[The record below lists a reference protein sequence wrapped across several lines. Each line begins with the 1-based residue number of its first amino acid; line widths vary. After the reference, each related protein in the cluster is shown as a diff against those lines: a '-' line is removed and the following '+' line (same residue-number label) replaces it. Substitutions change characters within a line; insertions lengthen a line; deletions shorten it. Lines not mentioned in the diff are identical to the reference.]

1 MTPFWRVFTSIFCYV
16 AALIGL
22 GLAVLNASA
31 KPPAT
36 AVAAI
41 FGVAGAAL
49 LAAGIVLT
57 RKPRY

>member
-1 MTPFWRVFTSIFCYV
+1 MSPFWRVFTSIFCYV

-22 GLAVLNASA
+22 ALAIVNASA

-41 FGVAGAAL
+41 FGVAGLAL
-49 LAAGIVLT
+49 LAVGIVLT

>member
-1 MTPFWRVFTSIFCYV
+1 MSPFLRVFISIFCYV
-16 AALIGL
+16 AALVGIA
-22 GLAVLNASA
+22 LAVLNASA

-36 AVAAI
+36 AIAAI